1 MAIDDDV
8 KISINLNK
16 LVEARAK
23 LLTQYED
30 YSKAISTGEYL
41 DENDIDRIAV
51 QLRETLTWD
60 TLYFM
65 VDGAI
70 LDYMGL
76 KNPNKPNYGERS
88 IETIELTME
97 KEKKAREKEFKK
109 NFEMVDL
116 VSSSWTIQV
125 PKRKTNA

>member
-1 MAIDDDV
+1 MSFDDDV

-30 YSKAISTGEYL
+30 YSNAVATGEYL
-41 DENDIDRIAV
+41 DGNDIDRIAV

-60 TLYFM
+60 ALYFM

-97 KEKKAREKEFKK
+97 KERKEREKEFKK
-109 NFEMVDL
+109 NFDMVKL
-116 VSSSWTIQV
+116 ESSSWTIEV
-125 PKRKTNA
+125 PVRKKK